1 MVLLREVL
9 VCKAVLRW
17 AEVVVAF
24 SGEVLECKAAL
35 RQVAWVR
42 MAVVLRQVASVC
54 TVVVL

>member
-35 RQVAWVR
+35 RQAAWVR